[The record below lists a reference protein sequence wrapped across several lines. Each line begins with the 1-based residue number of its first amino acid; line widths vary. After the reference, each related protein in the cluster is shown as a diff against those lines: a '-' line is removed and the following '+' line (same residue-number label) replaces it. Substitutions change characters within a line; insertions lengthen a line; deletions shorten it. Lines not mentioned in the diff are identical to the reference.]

1 MTVGAMNL
9 DHDTLLKV
17 DAVVRAA
24 PIIHGEYLRRK
35 LHRFVKAAWPILEP
49 GTPFQDN
56 WHIEAICE
64 HLEAVV
70 NGQISRLIINMPPR
84 FMKSML
90 TSVLFPAWA
99 WANKPELRFLTG
111 SYSKDLATRD
121 SVQSRRLMESV
132 WYKERFGFKFQ
143 FTSDQNVKTRYVNNK
158 LGHRVSTS
166 VDSAATGE
174 GGDILLVDDPINAK
188 EANSQ
193 QARQAAITWWRETM
207 STRYNDPKTG
217 AAIIVMQRL
226 AEDDLAGYL
235 LSEGGWEHLCLPMRF
250 EKKHTKTTSLGFK
263 DPRKKDGELIF
274 PARFDEKATKRLE
287 TELGT
292 YATAGQLQ
300 QRPTPRGGGV
310 LKSEWFGRYRVLPK
324 IVKRRVYGDTA
335 QKTAERNDYS
345 VLELWGLG
353 DNGRIYLLD
362 MIRGKWEAHELEKKA
377 IDFWNKHL
385 DYDEHLSCPL
395 TKMKIEDKTSGTGL
409 IQNLKK
415 KGIPVEGIPRTKD
428 KLTRAYDGQPM
439 LEAGLVIIPESAP
452 FVSDFTEEVDKFT
465 KDDSHMHDD
474 QIDPMLDAIN
484 DLLSRRRSVYDTL

>member
-1 MTVGAMNL
+1 MSAVATM
-9 DHDTLLKV
+9 DHDTLLKI

-56 WHIEAICE
+56 WHIESICD
-64 HLEAVV
+64 HLEAVSR
-70 NGQISRLIINMPPR
+70 GEITRLIINMPPR
-84 FMKSML
+84 FMKSL
-90 TSVLFPAWA
+90 LVSVLWPAWT
-99 WANKPELRFLTG
+99 WANFPERRFLTG
-111 SYSKDLATRD
+111 SYAKDLATRD
-121 SVQSRRLMESV
+121 AVQARRLMESV
-132 WYKERFGFKFQ
+132 WFKERFGFKFR
-143 FTSDQNVKTRYVNNK
+143 FTSDQNVKTRYVNDK
-158 LGHRVSTS
+158 LGHRVTTS
-166 VDSAATGE
+166 VDAAATGE
-174 GGDILLVDDPINAK
+174 GGDILVVDDPINAK

-217 AAIIVMQRL
+217 AAVIVMQRL
-226 AEDDLAGYL
+226 AEDDLTGYL
-235 LSEGGWEHLCLPMRF
+235 LGEGGWEHLCFPMRY
-250 EKKHTKTTSLGFK
+250 EKKHAKTTCLGFK
-263 DPRKKDGELIF
+263 DPRKKDGELLF
-274 PARFDEKATKRLE
+274 PDRFDETATARLE
-287 TELGT
+287 RELGT

-324 IVKRRVYGDTA
+324 IVKRRIYGDTA

-345 VLELWGLG
+345 VFECWGLG
-353 DNGRIYLLD
+353 EDGKIYLID
-362 MIRGKWEAHELEKKA
+362 MIRGKWEAHELDKKA
-377 IDFWNKHL
+377 LDFWSKHKP
-385 DYDEHLSCPL
+385 YDEFKSCPL

-428 KLTRAYDGQPM
+428 KLTRAYDGQPF
-439 LEAGLVIIPESAP
+439 LEAGLVVVPEDAP
-452 FVSDFTEEVDKFT
+452 FTSDLCDETDKFT
-465 KDDSHMHDD
+465 KDDSHLHDD

-484 DLLSRRRSVYDTL
+484 DLLTGKRSMWDAL